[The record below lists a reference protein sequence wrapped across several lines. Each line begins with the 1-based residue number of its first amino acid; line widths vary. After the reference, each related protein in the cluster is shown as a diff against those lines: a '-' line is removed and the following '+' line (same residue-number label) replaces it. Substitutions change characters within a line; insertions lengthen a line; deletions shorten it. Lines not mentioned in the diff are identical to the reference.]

1 MLNDINRKILTEM
14 IVRSKSSTVTKI
26 NRIQKEKARNILR
39 GIILSNFKSLQNGLE
54 KIRIN
59 CSKNDYKMALLL
71 IRSDPTYINNE
82 YGKLFNDSCPRAIKH
97 PANYNIS
104 EIKNQIALN
113 RIKLEEVINLSK
125 KVLIE
130 LKSGNFISA
139 LEKCND
145 LKEADGVSIFMIR
158 VISYIVNRYQLLK
171 IDDSEVLSKVDK
183 LKSEI
188 KITKSRFIWEVISQL
203 SNLRTSHMTICK
215 RINDL
220 DSNFQNGYIAK
231 FFINPIPLNQDI
243 YEKTANAFFSFSLF
257 DAYLY
262 LGLIQSLEIDYLN
275 KEKNNLELESK
286 FTFFSGLNFEPLE
299 MYEKVDEDTSYYYL
313 RECFLFIEQKRA
325 LKFLAIHG
333 YYYSYYNNQ
342 KILPLL
348 HRQLINDYFSE
359 LKSLTDLRSKSC
371 ENITI
376 VWDKYSGETC
386 GMLENS
392 SALVH
397 LITKKEGRLNEEEQL
412 EFVKLMTFTKDIGE
426 ICHPIY
432 LENISF
438 YAKTE
443 LVKLVSQ
450 CLITIHKKKQY
461 ADHDLRST
469 IQEYCINHF
478 DGDLIKLLEYLHN
491 ESPAV
496 TEHLVITCN
505 ETFLSKLFHLMERP
519 VDALKLRADMLEWF
533 GKMQKDER
541 YIERAKTL
549 RVDIQI
555 NKEKGTIDDSRIYVD
570 PLKFSQWFEDS
581 MVSKFTMDLDNLIIS
596 NVNNLKFETFGKD
609 KTIGPWDNVIEHI
622 FLCYREFCD
631 NKSFGIA
638 SYLGRRIRHG
648 TFKGLAESGMKE
660 ILKDR
665 QYKVILEDKEFNENY
680 NIWLTDYFSMVEALV
695 KDSLQI
701 KSKKKPNGLI
711 TTEIDNSYKTKVAKQ
726 LVNEILT
733 IYSKESGVIQLPS
746 IIIDYCWRMVEYDLA
761 KTRKLL
767 SEKKSSHG
775 VFSFSPKCSDLQTK
789 RLYSKFIQDVNSLT
803 GQKFRQ
809 MASWFN
815 KPSYA
820 SPSTDIYLLFNAVIS
835 EVKDRVTDF
844 RPIID
849 VGDKSFSVNGGTY
862 YVIYDAISVLIYN
875 AAYHGK
881 KDGKI
886 LFLVTYN
893 EDDDSIKIDLKT
905 EIISLEEM
913 SSAKQKIEIALANSD
928 EDAYVIENN
937 SGIKKLKKLERE
949 GSVSNVNFYVIEKNL
964 FLCFDFTFKLGNRG
978 KYHDNDC

>member
-1 MLNDINRKILTEM
+1 
-14 IVRSKSSTVTKI
+14 
-26 NRIQKEKARNILR
+26 
-39 GIILSNFKSLQNGLE
+39 
-54 KIRIN
+54 
-59 CSKNDYKMALLL
+59 
-71 IRSDPTYINNE
+71 
-82 YGKLFNDSCPRAIKH
+82 
-97 PANYNIS
+97 
-104 EIKNQIALN
+104 
-113 RIKLEEVINLSK
+113 
-125 KVLIE
+125 
-130 LKSGNFISA
+130 
-139 LEKCND
+139 
-145 LKEADGVSIFMIR
+145 
-158 VISYIVNRYQLLK
+158 
-171 IDDSEVLSKVDK
+171 
-183 LKSEI
+183 
-188 KITKSRFIWEVISQL
+188 
-203 SNLRTSHMTICK
+203 
-215 RINDL
+215 
-220 DSNFQNGYIAK
+220 
-231 FFINPIPLNQDI
+231 
-243 YEKTANAFFSFSLF
+243 
-257 DAYLY
+257 
-262 LGLIQSLEIDYLN
+262 
-275 KEKNNLELESK
+275 
-286 FTFFSGLNFEPLE
+286 
-299 MYEKVDEDTSYYYL
+299 
-313 RECFLFIEQKRA
+313 
-325 LKFLAIHG
+325 
-333 YYYSYYNNQ
+333 
-342 KILPLL
+342 
-348 HRQLINDYFSE
+348 
-359 LKSLTDLRSKSC
+359 
-371 ENITI
+371 
-376 VWDKYSGETC
+376 
-386 GMLENS
+386 
-392 SALVH
+392 
-397 LITKKEGRLNEEEQL
+397 
-412 EFVKLMTFTKDIGE
+412 
-426 ICHPIY
+426 
-432 LENISF
+432 
-438 YAKTE
+438 
-443 LVKLVSQ
+443 
-450 CLITIHKKKQY
+450 
-461 ADHDLRST
+461 
-469 IQEYCINHF
+469 
-478 DGDLIKLLEYLHN
+478 
-491 ESPAV
+491 
-496 TEHLVITCN
+496 
-505 ETFLSKLFHLMERP
+505 
-519 VDALKLRADMLEWF
+519 
-533 GKMQKDER
+533 
-541 YIERAKTL
+541 
-549 RVDIQI
+549 
-555 NKEKGTIDDSRIYVD
+555 
-570 PLKFSQWFEDS
+570 
-581 MVSKFTMDLDNLIIS
+581 LIIS